1 MNGILAGG
9 RQSVLSVLYS
19 YVRKKCISM
28 RSCMD
33 MMERAKAQST
43 GLDAPRVT

>member
-1 MNGILAGG
+1 MNGISAWGG
-9 RQSVLSVLYS
+9 ALVLSVLYS
-19 YVRKKCISM
+19 YVREKCISM

-33 MMERAKAQST
+33 MMERAKAQSI